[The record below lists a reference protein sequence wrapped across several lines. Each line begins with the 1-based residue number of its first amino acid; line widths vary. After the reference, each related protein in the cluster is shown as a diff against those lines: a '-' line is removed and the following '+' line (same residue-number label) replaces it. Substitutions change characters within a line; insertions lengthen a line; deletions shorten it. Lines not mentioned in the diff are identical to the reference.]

1 MLSYFT
7 FRWHRQVRRWRKSL
21 WVGRRWLSN
30 YLDRH
35 VYGAWQK
42 LGALR
47 WMFVSWLA
55 IVGISIWGITAGIA
69 SLDNYF
75 VTTQP
80 VSGGIYTEGI
90 LGEVRVVNP
99 ILPENTA
106 TSDVSSLV
114 FNGLTRVNTER
125 IIEPDLA
132 ERWEVSADQKS
143 YTFYLRKDV
152 LWQDGQAFS
161 AKDVAFTVAA
171 IQNPDS
177 RSPLSANWQ
186 GIKFEVIN
194 DYTIRFNLPNSY
206 TSFLSTTTVGILP
219 HHLLDSIRLSTLRI
233 NPFSQ
238 NPIGTGPYRLENLSK
253 DSGVIV
259 LKANERYFRG
269 RPLMD
274 EVHFALYDSPASLL
288 DGYARKQVL
297 GISQLNPDQLAVAKK
312 NDNLTIRSF
321 SLPAYVGLFFNTK
334 TPYLTEA
341 STRQAI
347 ARAIDR
353 NRIIDGTLSGS
364 AVPVYYPILPGQ
376 AGFNAKAARYSYDL
390 ARATTDLKNKKP
402 TKPLRLVTLKTPEYS
417 AVARDI
423 AQQLSL
429 VGIPVEV
436 IESDIISLQQNNIR
450 ARNYDL
456 LLYGQNTGVDP
467 DAYAYWHSSQ
477 ATDPGLNVANY
488 KSAEA
493 DRLLEAARLARDA
506 NVRAAKYAGFV
517 DVWAKDA
524 PAVLLYS
531 PRYLY
536 GQDNRVEG
544 TRLGKI
550 AEPSDRF
557 YGIEKWSMKRQRIL
571 KRDAVPE

>member
-1 MLSYFT
+1 MLSYIK
-7 FRWHRQVRRWRKSL
+7 FRWHRQARRWRKRL

-42 LGALR
+42 LGPLR
-47 WMFVSWLA
+47 WMFVAWLGIVA
-55 IVGISIWGITAGIA
+55 ISLWGVAAGIGK
-69 SLDNYF
+69 LDSYF
-75 VTTQP
+75 ITTRP
-80 VSGGIYTEGI
+80 VSGGIYTEGV

-106 TSDVSSLV
+106 TSDVTKLV
-114 FNGLTRVNTER
+114 FNGLTRVNTKR
-125 IIEPDLA
+125 LIEPDLA

-152 LWQDGQAFS
+152 TWQDGQPFTAR
-161 AKDVAFTVAA
+161 DVAFTVAA

-186 GIKFEVIN
+186 GIKFDVVN
-194 DYTIRFNLPNSY
+194 DYTIKFMLPNSY
-206 TSFLSTTTVGILP
+206 TSFLSATTVGILP

-238 NPIGTGPYRLENLSK
+238 HPVGTGPYALDNLSN
-253 DSGVIV
+253 DSGLIV
-259 LKANERYFRG
+259 LKANDKYFRKK
-269 RPLMD
+269 PLIS
-274 EVHFALYDSPASLL
+274 EVHFALYDSPEALL
-288 DGYARKQVL
+288 DGYARKQIL

-312 NDNLTIRSF
+312 NDNLTINAF
-321 SLPAYVGLFFNTK
+321 SMPAYVGLFFNTK
-334 TPYLTEA
+334 TPYLAEA

-347 ARAIDR
+347 AKAIDR
-353 NRIIDGTLSGS
+353 ERIINGALSGS

-376 AGFNAKAARYSYDL
+376 AGFNAKAARYQYDL
-390 ARATTDLKNKKP
+390 ASATAELKAKKP
-402 TKPLRLVTLKTPEYS
+402 AKPLRLVTLKTPEYS
-417 AVARDI
+417 VVARDI

-429 VGIPVEV
+429 AGIAVEV
-436 IESDIISLQQNNIR
+436 TEADIVSLQQNNIR

-467 DAYAYWHSSQ
+467 DAYAFWHSSQ
-477 ATDPGLNVANY
+477 AADPGLNVSNY
-488 KSAEA
+488 KSSEA
-493 DRLLEAARLARDA
+493 DRLLEAARLGRDA

-517 DVWAKDA
+517 DVWAKDV

-544 TRLGKI
+544 LNVGKI

-557 YGIEKWSMKRQRIL
+557 YAIEQWSMKRQRVL
-571 KRDAVPE
+571 KRDAAPE